1 MFDTKYLTLK
11 FVNYILADMFSFTQG
26 EVHHNLKANMVDPLK
41 NRNFHAWTKV
51 REYVRKGKSFKI
63 VTEWDE
69 VVGYYDKQ
77 NNFVAL
83 DKDEKSFNKLVM
95 AIKKF

>member
-11 FVNYILADMFSFTQG
+11 FVHYILTDMFSFTQG
-26 EVHHNLKANMVDPLK
+26 KVHHNLKASMIDPLK
-41 NRNFHAWTKV
+41 SRDFHAWTKI
-51 REYVRKGKSFKI
+51 REYMHKGKTFKI
-63 VTEWDE
+63 VTEWDD
-69 VVGYYDKQ
+69 VIGFYDKQ